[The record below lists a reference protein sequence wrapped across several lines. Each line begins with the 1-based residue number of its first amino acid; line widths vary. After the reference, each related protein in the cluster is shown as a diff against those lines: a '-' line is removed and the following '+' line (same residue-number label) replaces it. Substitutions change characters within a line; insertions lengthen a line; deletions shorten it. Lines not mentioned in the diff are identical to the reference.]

1 VIVVDAST
9 LLEFLLNTDD
19 SPRVGKRLFDRGE
32 TLHAPHLLDLEIA
45 QVFRRYE
52 RAGAI
57 ASVRAEEA
65 FADLEDMP
73 IVRYPHDFLL
83 PRVWALRRN
92 VTAYDA
98 VYLALA
104 ESLGA
109 TLVTRDSAL
118 GSVKDHDARVEV
130 LR

>member
-9 LLEFLLNTDD
+9 LLEFLLNTDAA
-19 SPRVGKRLFDRGE
+19 PRVAERILTGGE
-32 TLHAPHLLDLEIA
+32 SLHAPHLIDLEIA
-45 QVFRRYE
+45 QVLRRYE
-52 RAGAI
+52 RAGALP
-57 ASVRAEEA
+57 AARAESV
-65 FADLEDMP
+65 FADLGDLM
-73 IVRYPHDFLL
+73 ISRYPHDFLL

-104 ESLGA
+104 EALGA
-109 TLVTRDSAL
+109 TLITHDSAL
-118 GSVKDHDARVEV
+118 ASVTGHAARVEV

>member
-1 VIVVDAST
+1 VIVVDASVVI
-9 LLEFLLNTDD
+9 EFLLNTDA
-19 SPRVGKRLFDRGE
+19 SPRVAKRLFDRGE
-32 TLHAPHLLDLEIA
+32 TLHAPHLVDLEMA

-52 RAGAI
+52 RAGALP
-57 ASVRAEEA
+57 ATRAESA
-65 FADLEDMP
+65 FEDLHDMA

-83 PRVWALRRN
+83 PRVWTLRRN

-104 ESLGA
+104 EALDA
-109 TLVTRDSAL
+109 TLVTRDAAL
-118 GSVKDHDARVEV
+118 GSVKNHSARVEV

>member
-1 VIVVDAST
+1 MIVVDASA
-9 LLEFLLNTDD
+9 LLEFLLNTEAA
-19 SPRVGKRLFDRGE
+19 SRVAKRVFDRNE

-52 RAGAI
+52 RAGTLSTA
-57 ASVRAEEA
+57 RAESA
-65 FADLEDMP
+65 FVDLDDMT
-73 IVRYPHDFLL
+73 ITRYPHDFLL

-104 ESLGA
+104 EVLGA
-109 TLVTRDSAL
+109 TVVTRDAVL
-118 GSVKDHDARVEV
+118 AAAKGHNARVEV
-130 LR
+130 VR